1 MPRCVLCG
9 TKALLKC
16 ADCKISFYCQKQC
29 QIEDWPRHQREC
41 VKVQTTSDLK
51 AIKFIHKNRKHLDQ
65 AIVQHQLRSADKD
78 RLLTVTMQ
86 VDENVTC
93 VEVIKI
99 ESERVV
105 DDHEEYRSHALRGW
119 EIRLKFQPYG
129 THRVPI
135 DDHHLVLGEKTIDK
149 RWKETLKYQLERRN
163 QKVSA
168 KKKSVEFAPEFCTE
182 LE

>member
-9 TKALLKC
+9 TKAVLKC

-41 VKVQTTSDLK
+41 VKVQTASDLK
-51 AIKFIHKNRKHLDQ
+51 AIKFIHRNRKYLDQ

-86 VDENVTC
+86 VDENITR
-93 VEVIKI
+93 VEVVKI
-99 ESERVV
+99 ESELVV
-105 DDHEEYRSHALRGW
+105 DDEAQRSHALRGW
-119 EIRLKFQPYG
+119 EIRMNFRPYG
-129 THRVPI
+129 CHRVPI
-135 DDHHLVLGEKTIDK
+135 DDHHLVLEGKVIDK
-149 RWKETLKYQLERRN
+149 HWKQTLKNQLESQN
-163 QKVSA
+163 KKLSV
-168 KKKSVEFAPEFCTE
+168 KKKTVEFAPEFCTE